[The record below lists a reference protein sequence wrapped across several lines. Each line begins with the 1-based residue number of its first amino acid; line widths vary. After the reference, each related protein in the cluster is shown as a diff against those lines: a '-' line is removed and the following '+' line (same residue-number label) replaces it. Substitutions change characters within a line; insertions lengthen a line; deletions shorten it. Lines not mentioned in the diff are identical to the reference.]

1 MGDLHLIDGHE
12 YSYIAIDSE
21 IIRRCTDHE
30 IWQVVAGAESAL
42 RALVVSGTHAADH
55 LLMDGCFASY
65 RWTIF
70 LQ

>member
-1 MGDLHLIDGHE
+1 MGAIRLKDGHK

-42 RALVVSGTHAADH
+42 RALVVSGTHAAER
-55 LLMDGCFASY
+55 LPIDG
-65 RWTIF
+65 
-70 LQ
+70 